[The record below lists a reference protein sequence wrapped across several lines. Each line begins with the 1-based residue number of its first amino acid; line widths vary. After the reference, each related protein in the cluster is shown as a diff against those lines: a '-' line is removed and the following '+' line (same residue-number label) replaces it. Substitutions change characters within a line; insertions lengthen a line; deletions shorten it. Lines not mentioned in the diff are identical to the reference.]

1 MSDDQLTPLP
11 ASFLAL
17 YAGPRGRLSEPAGQV
32 RARYELCEDLASHL
46 SASAQALHHDDG
58 LGEDDVLLRCHAGL
72 NNPAS
77 GLSPGEADWVVRR
90 LAELLRWP
98 APDLG
103 KDG

>member
-1 MSDDQLTPLP
+1 MYEEQLSPLP
-11 ASFLAL
+11 ASFVAV
-17 YAGPRGRLSEPAGQV
+17 YAGPGGRLSQGVAQV

-46 SASAQALHHDDG
+46 SPSAQALHHDDG